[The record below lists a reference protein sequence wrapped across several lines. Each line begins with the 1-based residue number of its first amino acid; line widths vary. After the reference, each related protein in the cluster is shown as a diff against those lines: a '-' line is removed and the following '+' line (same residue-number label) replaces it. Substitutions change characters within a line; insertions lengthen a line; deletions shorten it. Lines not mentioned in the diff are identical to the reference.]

1 MQYKNTSNLLKW
13 VVGWNCLEDECTEEF
28 LFELRG
34 KMVFDLNRDFPLLK
48 KISVEDMQFTRKKS
62 QWEQKYYSITFSE
75 AFISEINTHYPEH
88 LI

>member
-13 VVGWNCLEDECTEEF
+13 VVGWNCLEDECSEEF

-34 KMVFDLNRDFPLLK
+34 KMVFDLEIEFPLLN
-48 KISVEDMQFTRKKS
+48 KISVDDMQFTRKNS
-62 QWEQKYYSITFSE
+62 DWEQKYYSITFSE
-75 AFISEINTHYPEH
+75 AFISEIHTHYPEH